1 MRVQLALEV
10 LQFGLRAAV
19 FELLPGRFGLIP
31 ASRHPDG
38 HAYGYDKQV
47 EDGVSGE
54 EAYGML
60 PREFRPVHTDQ
71 VGRGQD
77 VTEEQ
82 VQQGDHGG
90 DQQEVA
96 AQEPARMAR
105 EEMPFDEPE
114 IVRVEDHHERE
125 GHQQEAHVLRALH
138 QRAVGCRDEERDA
151 QDHGPCRDMD
161 QIPRI
166 FRLQDVHLT
175 AKLRNCCDYS

>member
-71 VGRGQD
+71 VGRG
-77 VTEEQ
+77 
-82 VQQGDHGG
+82 
-90 DQQEVA
+90 
-96 AQEPARMAR
+96 RM
-105 EEMPFDEPE
+105 
-114 IVRVEDHHERE
+114 
-125 GHQQEAHVLRALH
+125 
-138 QRAVGCRDEERDA
+138 
-151 QDHGPCRDMD
+151 
-161 QIPRI
+161 
-166 FRLQDVHLT
+166 
-175 AKLRNCCDYS
+175 